1 MMQTRFATTCMPMID
16 RKILFFAVSDGE
28 ITYNRKTQKE
38 ILPKRLVTIDNSSTP
53 AMINLRT
60 VCC

>member
-1 MMQTRFATTCMPMID
+1 MPMID